1 MISKRLRQHTITL
14 YTYTGET
21 DGKATYSRTVIAG
34 VFLEKDYQHVMARRG
49 ITTKDVAQV
58 VIDLTAVTVATTAEF
73 TANSF
78 FCEGTVTD
86 TIPASTKQAIAAARP
101 VYTISRVYFP
111 PCGRP
116 EPVIMELYGR

>member
-21 DGKATYSRTVIAG
+21 AGVATYSRTVIAG

-58 VIDLTAVTVATTAEF
+58 IIDLSAVTVATVAEF

-86 TIPASTKQAIAAARP
+86 TIAVRHVSSELRGG
-101 VYTISRVYFP
+101 SRALLLP
-111 PCGRP
+111 SRNSNNHSLPLLP
-116 EPVIMELYGR
+116 W